1 VTHSKAYFSWWQ
13 RPDLCYKEGQLQF
26 AENSVKD
33 LISEYGTPTFV
44 YSGQRIIDN
53 IQRLKT
59 ALDSSELQSRYTI
72 LYAMKAN
79 RFQSLLQ
86 LLQNYGPIGI
96 DACSPN
102 EVARAV
108 KSGFRPAQIS
118 FTAGS
123 LSKNDLARL
132 VQFNGLF
139 MDCDSIHAIKAWGEL
154 NPKSNIGIRVNPGIG
169 VSREDNDR
177 LQYAGDVT
185 TKFGIYKEQFL
196 EALQCAAQYNLKIT
210 KIHFHTGC
218 GFLTPQLNQLDQVI
232 EACLWFVDSCSDVT
246 TVNVGGGLGVP
257 HNAEDSPLALATW
270 VSVLVKHF
278 AHRNLH
284 LEMEPGEYIVKD
296 AGILLLSK
304 TFLETK
310 RKTLFLGVDAGFNI
324 APEPAYYKLPFQ
336 PVPLTDPFDLPKESL
351 ETMTVVGNI
360 NEALDVWYQNALLP
374 NMKNQDNLV
383 LINSGAYSSSM
394 ASNHCMRGAFK
405 EVLLEPASGMRQARS
420 TEYLSMAH

>member
-1 VTHSKAYFSWWQ
+1 VAHPTAYFSWWQ
-13 RPDLCYKEGQLQF
+13 RPDLCYHEGQLQF
-26 AENSVKD
+26 SKNSVKD

-53 IQRLKT
+53 VQRLKT
-59 ALDSSELQSRYTI
+59 ALDDTELQGRYTI

-79 RFQSLLQ
+79 RFRSLLQ
-86 LLQNYGPIGI
+86 LLQKHGSVGI

-102 EVARAV
+102 EVAHAV
-108 KSGFRPAQIS
+108 KSGFKPAQIS

-123 LSKNDLARL
+123 LSKSDLARL
-132 VQFNGLF
+132 LQFDGLF

-154 NPKSNIGIRVNPGIG
+154 KPGSNIGIRVNPGMG

-185 TKFGIYKEQFL
+185 TKFGIYREQFL
-196 EALQCAAQYNLKIT
+196 EALECAAQYDLKVT

-232 EACLWFVDSCSDVT
+232 ETCLWFVDNCSNVT
-246 TVNVGGGLGVP
+246 TVNIGGGLGVP
-257 HNAEDSPLALATW
+257 HNAEDSSLSLAIW

-278 AHRNLH
+278 AHRSLH

-296 AGILLLSK
+296 AGILLLGK

-310 RKTLFLGVDAGFNI
+310 RQTLFLGVDAGFNI

-336 PVPLTDPFDLPKESL
+336 PVSLIDPKELPSGSL

-360 NEALDVWYQNALLP
+360 NEALDVWYQDALLP
-374 NMKNQDNLV
+374 DMKNQDNLV

-394 ASNHCMRGAFK
+394 ASNHCMRGEFK
-405 EVLLEPASGMRQARS
+405 EVLLE
-420 TEYLSMAH
+420 